1 MEDLN
6 LKFTQ
11 LRRSLGNKFYFKA
24 DTNSVKEKVTYIV
37 ERVELVNLCAKKVE
51 YNNSLKLRVVIL

>member
-11 LRRSLGNKFYFKA
+11 LRQSLGNKFYFKA